1 MCMMY
6 IVSYDV
12 SSDRRR
18 RKIATTLEDYGK
30 RVQYSVFECDLTDRR
45 YKELYSKLVKLTTE
59 MEDGSVIFYPLCAN
73 CREKVQVIGIPV
85 PTVREEGKD
94 DVIVL

>member
-85 PTVREEGKD
+85 PTVRDEGKD